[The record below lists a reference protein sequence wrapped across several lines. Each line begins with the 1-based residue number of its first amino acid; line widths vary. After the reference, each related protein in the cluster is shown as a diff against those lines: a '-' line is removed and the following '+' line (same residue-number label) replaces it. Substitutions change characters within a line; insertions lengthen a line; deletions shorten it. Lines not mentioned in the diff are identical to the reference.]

1 MANVLCSYSKTEE
14 VMVTRRGVKMAF
26 HVGCSVGGQAVSGLA
41 VAHKGN
47 EA

>member
-1 MANVLCSYSKTEE
+1 
-14 VMVTRRGVKMAF
+14 MVTGEGVKVAF

-47 EA
+47 EALNECSFADRATVRL

>member
-1 MANVLCSYSKTEE
+1 
-14 VMVTRRGVKMAF
+14 MAF

-47 EA
+47 EALNECSFADRATVRL